1 MGRPP
6 EEHDAE
12 VERGREGAEPEGEDQ
27 PGWDPAPVRGG
38 RGRPE
43 RGETEEDEAQG
54 PEQVRPASEPVVVPE
69 ADPEVP
75 PVRESEG
82 QEPRRQRSG
91 EGGAPDRRE
100 RHQAQ
105 EEERRVEGGPRGQR
119 QDRPQAVRPAT
130 RSPKKKYQITTPT
143 ESMMLRASR
152 KVRSVIL
159 LVVLLTR
166 SVMAHSSEV

>member
-1 MGRPP
+1 VGSC
-6 EEHDAE
+6 
-12 VERGREGAEPEGEDQ
+12 
-27 PGWDPAPVRGG
+27 PVRGG

-43 RGETEEDEAQG
+43 RRETEEDEAQG

-91 EGGAPDRRE
+91 EGGRRTVASATRLRKRSAASKE
-100 RHQAQ
+100 GHESNARIA
-105 EEERRVEGGPRGQR
+105 RRPS
-119 QDRPQAVRPAT
+119 APAT
-130 RSPKKKYQITTPT
+130 RFPRKKYQITTPT

-159 LVVLLTR
+159 LVVLPTR